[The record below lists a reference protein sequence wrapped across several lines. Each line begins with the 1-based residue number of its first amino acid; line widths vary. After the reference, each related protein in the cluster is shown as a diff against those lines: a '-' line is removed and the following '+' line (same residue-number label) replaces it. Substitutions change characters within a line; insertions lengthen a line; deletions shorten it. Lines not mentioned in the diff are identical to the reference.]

1 MLLED
6 TIAAISTAVGEGAIA
21 VLRVSGADAI
31 NLVAR
36 IFRGSTA
43 PEKMES
49 RRSYFGEVYDVTGVI
64 DQVLLTIFRRPQSYT
79 GEDLAEISCHGG
91 ILVTRRILSL
101 LLNAG
106 ARSAEPGEF
115 TQRAFLNGKMD
126 LTQAEAVMD
135 LIRAQTD
142 LALRAANEQLAGY
155 LGRELARIQDQLLT
169 TLAHIEAYIDFPD
182 EAISP
187 DTGKMLIDRVEEVGA
202 SLVGLVATAE
212 QGRILRHGLRT
223 VIYGEPNVGKSS
235 LLNLLL
241 GYDRAIVSETPGTT
255 RDTIEETIN
264 VRGIPVRLIDT
275 AGKRSPEDAIERE
288 GIRRTELQLEQADLV
303 LQVVDASS
311 SRVNER
317 EDQTSPGRLKLPED
331 FGELSRA
338 AASGKAGTSENERE
352 RSMSNGGEKNR
363 ILVLNKID
371 LGLHSDWETGPG
383 VRFSCRTREGEEAL
397 NQAIWDF
404 VMTTGMSTDNF
415 RIAISARHQA
425 CLQKA
430 IADLTAAKAGLTNN
444 ELPELIS
451 IELRG
456 ALDAI
461 GDVIGRHDTEDLL
474 GRIFSEFCIG
484 K

>member
-1 MLLED
+1 MLLDD

-31 NLVAR
+31 NLVAL

-49 RRSYFGEVYDVTGVI
+49 RRSYFGEIYDVTGVI

-79 GEDLAEISCHGG
+79 GEDLVEISCHGG

-187 DTGKMLIDRVEEVGA
+187 DTGKMLIDRLEEAGA

-311 SRVNER
+311 PRENER
-317 EDQTSPGRLKLPED
+317 ER
-331 FGELSRA
+331 
-338 AASGKAGTSENERE
+338 TSENERE
-352 RSMSNGGEKNR
+352 RSTSNGGQKNR
-363 ILVLNKID
+363 ILVLNKVD
-371 LGLHSDWETGPG
+371 LGIHKDWALTEG
-383 VRFSCRTREGEEAL
+383 VRFSCRTRQGEEAL

-404 VMTTGMSTDNF
+404 VMATGMSTENF

-430 IADLTAAKAGLTNN
+430 ITDLAAAKAGLTDN

-461 GDVIGRHDTEDLL
+461 GDVIGQHDTEDLL

>member
-1 MLLED
+1 
-6 TIAAISTAVGEGAIA
+6 
-21 VLRVSGADAI
+21 
-31 NLVAR
+31 
-36 IFRGSTA
+36 
-43 PEKMES
+43 
-49 RRSYFGEVYDVTGVI
+49 
-64 DQVLLTIFRRPQSYT
+64 
-79 GEDLAEISCHGG
+79 
-91 ILVTRRILSL
+91 LVTRKILSL

-106 ARSAEPGEF
+106 ARPADPGEF

-135 LIRAQTD
+135 LIRAQTE
-142 LALRAANEQLAGY
+142 LALRAANEQLAGH
-155 LGRELARIQDQLLT
+155 LGRELTKIQDELLT

-182 EAISP
+182 EGISP
-187 DTGKMLIDRVEEVGA
+187 ETGKMLFDRLEETGA
-202 SLVGLVATAE
+202 SLARLIATAD

-275 AGKRSPEDAIERE
+275 AGKRSSEDSIEQE
-288 GIRRTELQLEQADLV
+288 GIRRTELQLAQADLV
-303 LQVVDASS
+303 LQVVDASLPS
-311 SRVNER
+311 GNEFEPVTLNGR
-317 EDQTSPGRLKLPED
+317 ES
-331 FGELSRA
+331 
-338 AASGKAGTSENERE
+338 
-352 RSMSNGGEKNR
+352 NR
-363 ILVLNKID
+363 ILVLNKVD
-371 LGLHSDWETGPG
+371 LRIHPDWAASPG

-404 VMTTGMSTDNF
+404 VMTGGFNSQDF
-415 RIAISARHQA
+415 RIAISVRHQA
-425 CLQKA
+425 CLKKA
-430 IADLTAAKAGLTNN
+430 IAELEAAKVGLANN

-461 GDVIGRHDTEDLL
+461 GDVVGRHDTEDLL